1 MAWDFWDFIPSSPT
15 LLAYSLASLVLFIT
29 PGPDMSFY
37 LARTLQGGRRS
48 GIAAMSG
55 ALSGCFAHTIAA
67 ALGLSALIAASST
80 AFGVLKVV
88 GALYLLWMAY
98 EAIRHGSA
106 LTLQDANGPAPS
118 VWRTFLMG
126 LGINLT
132 NPKVVL
138 FFLTFL
144 PQFVEA
150 GDPHAPQKL
159 FFLGTWFVL
168 ICSPL
173 ATLQIL
179 IADRF
184 IAALR
189 SSPRLMRRIDYT
201 FAGVFGFFAV
211 QILRTGA
218 R

>member
-1 MAWDFWDFIPSSPT
+1 MTPDFWAFLPSAPT
-15 LLAYSLASLVLFIT
+15 LLAFSLASLVLFIT

-37 LARTLQGGRRS
+37 LAKTLQGGRPA
-48 GIAAMSG
+48 GVAAMLG

-67 ALGLSALIAASST
+67 ALGLSALIAASAT
-80 AFGVLKVV
+80 AFGALKVL
-88 GALYLLWMAY
+88 GALYLLWMAF

-106 LTLQDANGPAPS
+106 LTLKEDGGSAPS
-118 VWRTFLMG
+118 LGRTFLLG

-144 PQFVEA
+144 PQFIEA
-150 GDPHAPQKL
+150 GDSYAPRKL
-159 FFLGTWFVL
+159 FFLGCWFVL

-184 IAALR
+184 IAALK

>member
-1 MAWDFWDFIPSSPT
+1 MDFLPALPT
-15 LLAYSLASLVLFIT
+15 LLAFSLASLVLFIT

-37 LARTLQGGRRS
+37 LAKTLQGGRHA
-48 GIAAMSG
+48 GMAAMLG
-55 ALSGCFAHTIAA
+55 ALSGCFVHTIAA

-80 AFGVLKVV
+80 AFGALKII
-88 GALYLLWMAY
+88 GALYLLWMAI
-98 EAIRHGSA
+98 EAIRHGST
-106 LTLQDANGPAPS
+106 LTIHDESTPAPTFR
-118 VWRTFLMG
+118 RTYLLG

-150 GDPHAPQKL
+150 GDPHAPAKL
-159 FFLGTWFVL
+159 FFLGCWFVL
-168 ICSPL
+168 VCAPL
-173 ATLQIL
+173 ASVQIL
-179 IADRF
+179 VADRF

-189 SSPRLMRRIDYT
+189 ASPRVMRAIDFT
-201 FAGVFGFFAV
+201 FAGIFSLFAV
-211 QILRTGA
+211 HILRTTT

>member
-1 MAWDFWDFIPSSPT
+1 MAAGFWGFLPDGST
-15 LLAYSLASLVLFIT
+15 LLAFSLASLVLFIT

-37 LARTLQGGRRS
+37 LAKTLQGGRS
-48 GIAAMSG
+48 AGIAAMTG
-55 ALSGCFAHTIAA
+55 ALSGCFVHTIAA
-67 ALGLSALIAASST
+67 ALGLSALIAASAT
-80 AFGVLKVV
+80 AFGALKVI
-88 GALYLLWMAY
+88 GALYLLWMAF

-106 LTLQDANGPAPS
+106 LTLKDATGPAPS
-118 VWRTFLMG
+118 TRRTFLMG

-150 GDPHAPQKL
+150 SDPQAHQKL

-173 ATLQIL
+173 ATVQIL
-179 IADRF
+179 IAERF
-184 IAALR
+184 IAALKA
-189 SSPRLMRRIDYT
+189 SPKLMRGIDYT
-201 FAGVFGFFAV
+201 FAGVFSFFAL